1 MTTISCFKRLM
12 ACPHKET
19 TPCQG
24 FTEVITLI
32 EVLSLDYKKT
42 FQPHSRPPE
51 PDLQPIASG
60 TRMPQN

>member
-1 MTTISCFKRLM
+1 M

-32 EVLSLDYKKT
+32 EVLSLDNKKT